1 MATSVN
7 PFPSLGNT
15 VSLSPLH
22 DAHGRSVRYL
32 RLSVT
37 DRCNL
42 HCLYCRSVEQRD
54 FIPHENILR
63 YEEMARVVRIVH
75 GMGVRKVRLTGGEP
89 FARKGC
95 DDFLAMLHA
104 RHNDLDLRLTT
115 NATLLEPHIPLL
127 RRVGVSVINI
137 SLDSFDR
144 ATFARVT
151 GHDLLPSV
159 LAAVDGLLVAGLRVK
174 INAVALRGVNDSQ
187 LDDFVHAAKTLPVD
201 VRFIEFMP
209 MGSGTRW
216 DEQHFWPAD
225 QIRADAER
233 LVRLLPDDAG
243 SDTSGPARMFRIV
256 GGKGRLG
263 FISPL
268 SNHFCASCNRLRL
281 TSDGNVRTCLFAD
294 KEYALRGMLR
304 TPGLDDSCIART
316 ISNACRLKPVGAEL
330 LAARQGAAV
339 AAKHMVGIGG

>member
-22 DAHGRSVRYL
+22 DAHGRNVRYL

-75 GMGVRKVRLTGGEP
+75 DMGVRKVRLTGGEP

-104 RHNDLDLRLTT
+104 RHDDLDLRLTT

-127 RRVGVSVINI
+127 RRVGVSVVNI

-201 VRFIEFMP
+201 VRFIEC
-209 MGSGTRW
+209 SA
-216 DEQHFWPAD
+216 Q
-225 QIRADAER
+225 Q
-233 LVRLLPDDAG
+233 VRQAV
-243 SDTSGPARMFRIV
+243 IQV
-256 GGKGRLG
+256 
-263 FISPL
+263 
-268 SNHFCASCNRLRL
+268 
-281 TSDGNVRTCLFAD
+281 V
-294 KEYALRGMLR
+294 E
-304 TPGLDDSCIART
+304 
-316 ISNACRLKPVGAEL
+316 NA
-330 LAARQGAAV
+330 LAAGY
-339 AAKHMVGIGG
+339 AAKDVQVLSPRYQGPGGIDVLNQALQEIINPPDAFKHELKVGYRLCCVYI